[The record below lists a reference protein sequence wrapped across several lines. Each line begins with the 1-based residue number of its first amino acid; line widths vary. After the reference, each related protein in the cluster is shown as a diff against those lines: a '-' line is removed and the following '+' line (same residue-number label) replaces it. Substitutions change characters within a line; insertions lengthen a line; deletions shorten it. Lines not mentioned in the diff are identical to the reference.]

1 MNEVNTPVVQLTP
14 RQEWDAF
21 TSAVHATHTPAAA
34 DGTHR
39 GVRHGAFTTA
49 LAVATAAIQD
59 LKPGFYPVRLIS
71 KSVGVQGWALRCAAK
86 RLVKQGAKL
95 ELVMSGQKGDASVI
109 HVL

>member
-1 MNEVNTPVVQLTP
+1 MNQANTPVVQTLTP
-14 RQEWDAF
+14 AQVWDQF
-21 TSAVHATHTPAAA
+21 TKAVHATHTPAV

-39 GVRHGAFTTA
+39 GVRHGAFTTSIA
-49 LAVATAAIQD
+49 IATAAIVE

-71 KSVGVQGWALRCAAK
+71 KSVGVQGWALREAAK
-86 RLVKQGAKL
+86 RLIKQGAKI